1 MDMAT
6 KTRRW
11 TSADLES
18 LPDDGNRY
26 EVLDGELFVTPQA
39 EYGHQYVAA
48 AIARILFDYCHAHGI
63 GEVVGPGAVVW
74 AKNELQPDVQVIP
87 GRHDPLRK
95 TKWRDLPRPMLVVEV
110 LSDSTRWRD
119 VGKKRDAY
127 LRLKIPT
134 YWIVDLDER
143 SVEVWSAT
151 SPEALLV
158 TDVLRWRPVAGL
170 PALEIQLASIFGS
183 SPAA

>member
-1 MDMAT
+1 MHMAT

-48 AIARILFDYCHAHGI
+48 ALARALFDYCHVHGF

-87 GRHDPLRK
+87 GRHDPRRK
-95 TKWRDLPRPMLVVEV
+95 TKWRDLPRPLLVVEI

-119 VGKKRDAY
+119 LGKKRAAY
-127 LRLKIPT
+127 LRLKIPA
-134 YWIVDLDER
+134 YWIVDVDEAR
-143 SVEVWSAT
+143 VEVWEAS
-151 SPEALLV
+151 SPESSVV
-158 TDVLRWRPVAGL
+158 TDILRWSPNPDV
-170 PALEIQLASIFGS
+170 PPFEIALASIFGT
-183 SPAA
+183 